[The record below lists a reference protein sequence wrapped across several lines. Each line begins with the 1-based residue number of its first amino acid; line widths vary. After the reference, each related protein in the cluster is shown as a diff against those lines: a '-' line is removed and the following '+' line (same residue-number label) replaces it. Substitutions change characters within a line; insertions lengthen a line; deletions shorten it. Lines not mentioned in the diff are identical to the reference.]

1 MTNHFEPDGK
11 GKYILLSF
19 FPLALPLG
27 QLPILKIDGEVF
39 CQSNALTGY
48 AAKLAGLPELT
59 AVEEL
64 RSCMVIETINEAF
77 EGLVTTAF
85 PAAMAVPDPG
95 KFNDCSI
102 FAK

>member
-1 MTNHFEPDGK
+1 MEK
-11 GKYILLSF
+11 GNIFYYLF
-19 FPLALPLG
+19 APLALPLG